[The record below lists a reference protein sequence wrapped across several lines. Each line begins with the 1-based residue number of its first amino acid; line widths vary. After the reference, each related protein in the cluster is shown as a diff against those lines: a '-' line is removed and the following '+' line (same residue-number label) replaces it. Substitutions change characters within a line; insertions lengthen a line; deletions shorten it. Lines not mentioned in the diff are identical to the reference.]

1 MTELSPSAQTVLDAF
16 LNGSICR
23 PSNNVAFESDR
34 NGLAAAFRAVADQ
47 IAPTK
52 QNYSEASDLLA
63 ATCLN
68 GMAYAANE
76 LRLIATELRNHQ

>member
-1 MTELSPSAQTVLDAF
+1 MTQLSLEAQAVLSAF
-16 LNGSICR
+16 LSEW
-23 PSNNVAFESDR
+23 PDEALEQDR
-34 NGLAAAFRAVADQ
+34 KCLAAALHAAADQ

-68 GMAYAANE
+68 GMAYAADK
-76 LRLIATELRNHQ
+76 LGLIATELETNA

>member
-1 MTELSPSAQTVLDAF
+1 MDAF
-16 LNGSICR
+16 R
-23 PSNNVAFESDR
+23 PTSHTRKA
-34 NGLAAAFRAVADQ
+34 LAAALCAAADQ

-52 QNYSEASDLLA
+52 QSYFEASDLLA

-76 LRLIATELRNHQ
+76 LRLIATELRTNA